1 MMFKKKKM
9 DRKAVSLV
17 TETGHL
23 LCSIYSQNAMGQKY
37 SQKSHRLK
45 GNPKRLKDL
54 YGKI

>member
-23 LCSIYSQNAMGQKY
+23 LCSIYSQDAMGQKY